1 MEQAVNMSAKHE
13 ASLVLDF
20 FKRFQD
26 GDTLDVIVMG
36 SILAMLFF
44 AIAIIIERVYMIL
57 FVYESNGAA
66 LMQRIQRLVLDN
78 KIDDAVKLCN
88 TRKSA
93 VLYQVFKSAL
103 VNAHRPFDEVQDH
116 VEVAKLAVIPKL
128 QQRMPYLFTMGN
140 VATLMG
146 LLGTVIGLVRTFA
159 GVGALEASQKQA
171 LLSSGIATA
180 LNATAFGLMVAVPC
194 MFAYGF
200 LFNRIN
206 GIIDEIEHYSARLL
220 MLLRTGSE
228 YYENFNSTSG
238 DVTTQ
243 QTPKKSGEK
252 RERDVA

>member
-1 MEQAVNMSAKHE
+1 MNMQAKNDALIWE
-13 ASLVLDF
+13 F

-36 SILAMLFF
+36 SILAMLFV
-44 AIAIIIERVYMIL
+44 AIAIILERVYMIL

-78 KIDDAVKLCN
+78 NLDEAVKLCN
-88 TRKSA
+88 SRKQA
-93 VLYQVFKSAL
+93 VLYQVFKAAL
-103 VNAHRPFDEVQDH
+103 VNAHRPFEEVQDH

-128 QQRMPYLFTMGN
+128 QRRMPYLFTMGN
-140 VATLMG
+140 VATLLG
-146 LLGTVIGLVRTFA
+146 LLGTVIGLVRTFS

-171 LLSSGIATA
+171 LLSSGISTA

-194 MFAYGF
+194 MLAYGF

-220 MLLRTGSE
+220 MLLKTGAE
-228 YYENFNSTSG
+228 YFENFTPTSG
-238 DVTTQ
+238 KTTEK
-243 QTPKKSGEK
+243 TPVKERGN
-252 RERDVA
+252 RERDRGDAA

>member
-1 MEQAVNMSAKHE
+1 MNMQTKHDTALIFE
-13 ASLVLDF
+13 F

-66 LMQRIQRLVLDN
+66 LMQRIRLVLDN
-78 KIDDAVKLCN
+78 KIDEAVKLCN
-88 TRKSA
+88 TRKQA

-116 VEVAKLAVIPKL
+116 VEVAKLSVIPKL

-146 LLGTVIGLVRTFA
+146 LLGTVIGLVRTFS

-171 LLSSGIATA
+171 LLSSGISTA
-180 LNATAFGLMVAVPC
+180 LNATAFGLMVAIPC
-194 MFAYGF
+194 MLSYGF

-206 GIIDEIEHYSARLL
+206 GIVDEIEHYSARLL

-228 YYENFNSTSG
+228 YFENFNSSSS
-238 DVTTQ
+238 VTTQ
-243 QTPKKSGEK
+243 QTPAKAGDKDK
-252 RERDVA
+252 RDVA